1 MKVLNLRCAHDHR
14 FEGWFASAADY
25 ESQCERGMVA
35 CPLCDD
41 KAISRLPS
49 APRLN
54 VSKQRHAETR
64 EPREPR
70 EACEAAPAQESGNVD
85 RPRALATDVAQIR
98 MQAQWLRAVRQVLNN
113 TEDVGDRFPEE
124 ARRIH
129 YGEAQ
134 ERGIRGRASRE
145 DAEALRDE
153 GIEVTALPVPEPLK
167 GSVQ

>member
-1 MKVLNLRCAHDHR
+1 MKVLNLRCANDHA
-14 FEGWFASAADY
+14 FEGWFGSDDDFRDQ
-25 ESQCERGMVA
+25 SERDLVA

-41 KAISRLPS
+41 KTITRLPS

-54 VSKQRHAETR
+54 VSTQRGEASAPPARASVEMAQAHAQGRWLHQMR
-64 EPREPR
+64 EM
-70 EACEAAPAQESGNVD
+70 
-85 RPRALATDVAQIR
+85 I
-98 MQAQWLRAVRQVLNN
+98 NN

-145 DAEALRDE
+145 DAEALREE
-153 GIEVTALPVPEPLK
+153 GIEVVSVAVPEPLK
-167 GSVQ
+167 GTVQ

>member
-14 FEGWFASAADY
+14 FEGWFSSDADFT
-25 ESQCERGMVA
+25 EQGERGLLA

-41 KAISRLPS
+41 KTISRLPS

-54 VSKQRHAETR
+54 VTTHRGDPELAPVSAVTEVNVQRRWMH
-64 EPREPR
+64 
-70 EACEAAPAQESGNVD
+70 
-85 RPRALATDVAQIR
+85 
-98 MQAQWLRAVRQVLNN
+98 AVRELMNK

-134 ERGIRGRASRE
+134 DRGIRGRASSE
-145 DAEALRDE
+145 DADALREE
-153 GIEVTALPVPEPLK
+153 GIEVFSLPVPAPLK
-167 GSVQ
+167 GTVQ

>member
-1 MKVLNLRCAHDHR
+1 MKVLNLRCAQDHR

-25 ESQCERGMVA
+25 ESQCASGMVA

-41 KAISRLPS
+41 KTISRLPS

-54 VSKQRHAETR
+54 VSKQRHAEAR
-64 EPREPR
+64 EPASSAQSGEPG
-70 EACEAAPAQESGNVD
+70 ELGGPAATAGAQV
-85 RPRALATDVAQIR
+85 R
-98 MQAQWLRAVRQVLNN
+98 MQAQWLRAVRQVLNS

-153 GIEVTALPVPEPLK
+153 GIEVTALAVPEQLK
-167 GSVQ
+167 GPVQ

>member
-14 FEGWFASAADY
+14 FEGWFNSVEDFH
-25 ESQCERGMVA
+25 SQGERGLVA

-41 KAISRLPS
+41 KTIARLPS

-54 VSKQRHAETR
+54 VSTLRGDA
-64 EPREPR
+64 
-70 EACEAAPAQESGNVD
+70 AAPPGEAEVARARAQG
-85 RPRALATDVAQIR
+85 R
-98 MQAQWLRAVRQVLNN
+98 WLRAVRDMIDR

-129 YGEAQ
+129 YGESA
-134 ERGIRGRASRE
+134 ERGIRGRATPA

-153 GIEVTALPVPEPLK
+153 GIEVVAVPVPAPLK
-167 GSVQ
+167 GTIQ